1 MSSGGRASRDKGARA
16 ERAIVR
22 VLQERGLAAER
33 VPLSGS
39 MRGRFGG
46 DISMPALGCD
56 LRGEAKV
63 RGHGFTRLYNWLDG
77 RDFLA
82 LRADRRPL
90 LVVTTLELAAR
101 IVMIAERA
109 KGDAKRIGELEFA
122 RGNIQNTTIPN
133 GLEPDSYACAVLA
146 QTKGAP

>member
-1 MSSGGRASRDKGARA
+1 MERSTNEIRHPLPRHGQRQLLPTLGVGSRASGMKQTSSITKAGPCRGSNMSSGGRASRDKGARA

-63 RGHGFTRLYNWLDG
+63 RGHGFTRLYDWLDG

-82 LRADRRPL
+82 L
-90 LVVTTLELAAR
+90 
-101 IVMIAERA
+101 
-109 KGDAKRIGELEFA
+109 
-122 RGNIQNTTIPN
+122 
-133 GLEPDSYACAVLA
+133 
-146 QTKGAP
+146 